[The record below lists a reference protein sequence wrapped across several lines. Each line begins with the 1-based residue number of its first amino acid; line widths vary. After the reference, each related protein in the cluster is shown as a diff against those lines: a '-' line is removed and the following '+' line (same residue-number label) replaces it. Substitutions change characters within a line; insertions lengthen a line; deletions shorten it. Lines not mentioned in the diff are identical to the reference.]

1 MPARERRRR
10 GFRDVVAGDVDLLP
24 LMNLFVALIP
34 MLLVSAVF
42 LNITVIEMKAPGDEA
57 AQARAEQAR
66 EELAL
71 SVTISA
77 DRYVVEGNGV
87 RTVSVQRTD
96 PAAATQLSAALAE
109 IAGSHPD
116 NRDVMIVSQADTRY
130 EDVVRVMDI
139 SREAGLPGAS
149 LLAADRVR
157 N

>member
-1 MPARERRRR
+1 MPARDRRRR
-10 GFRDVVAGDVDLLP
+10 GFREVVADDVDLLP

-42 LNITVIEMKAPGDEA
+42 LNITVIDMKAPGDEA
-57 AQARAEQAR
+57 AQTRAEQAG

-71 SVTISA
+71 SVTISTA
-77 DRYVVEGNGV
+77 RYVVEGNGLDRV
-87 RTVSVQRTD
+87 TIERHD
-96 PAAATQLSAALAE
+96 PEATEHLGRVLAG

-116 NRDVMIVSQADTRY
+116 NRDVMIVSQTDTRY
-130 EDVVRVMDI
+130 EDIVHVMDI

-149 LLAADRVR
+149 LLAA

>member
-10 GFRDVVAGDVDLLP
+10 GFREVVADDVDLLP

-42 LNITVIEMKAPGDEA
+42 LNITVIEMKAPGDED
-57 AQARAEQAR
+57 AQARADQAR

-77 DRYVVEGNGV
+77 ERYVVEGNGV
-87 RTVSVQRTD
+87 QTVSVQRAD
-96 PAAATQLSAALAE
+96 PAAAAQLAAALAA
-109 IAGSHPD
+109 IAGEHPE
-116 NRDVMIVSQADTRY
+116 NHDVMIVSQADTRY
-130 EDVVRVMDI
+130 EDIVGVMDI

-149 LLAADRVR
+149 LLAADRAL

>member
-10 GFRDVVAGDVDLLP
+10 GFREVVADDVDLLP

-57 AQARAEQAR
+57 ALARAEQAR
-66 EELAL
+66 VDLAL
-71 SVTISA
+71 SITIST

-87 RTVSVQRTD
+87 PTVSVQRSD
-96 PAAATQLSAALAE
+96 PEAAARLATALAA

-149 LLAADRVR
+149 LLAAD
-157 N
+157 NALN

>member
-1 MPARERRRR
+1 MPARDRRRR
-10 GFRDVVAGDVDLLP
+10 GFREVVADDVDLLP

-57 AQARAEQAR
+57 SQARAEQAR
-66 EELAL
+66 LDLSL

-77 DRYVVEGNGV
+77 SSYVVEGNGLE
-87 RTVSVQRTD
+87 RVSLERSD
-96 PAAATQLSAALAE
+96 PGAAARLAGVL
-109 IAGSHPD
+109 AGVAGKYPD

-130 EDVVRVMDI
+130 EDIVRVMDI

-149 LLAADRVR
+149 LLAA

>member
-87 RTVSVQRTD
+87 RTVSVQRMD
-96 PAAATQLSAALAE
+96 PEAATRLSAALSG
-109 IAGSHPD
+109 IVGSHPD
-116 NRDVMIVSQADTRY
+116 NRDVMIISQADTRY

-149 LLAADRVR
+149 LLAADRAR

>member
-1 MPARERRRR
+1 MPVRERRRSC
-10 GFRDVVAGDVDLLP
+10 RDVVAGDVDLLP

-42 LNITVIEMKAPGDEA
+42 LNITVIDLRAPGDEA

-66 EELAL
+66 VDLAL

-77 DRYVVEGNGV
+77 ARYVVEANGV
-87 RTVSVQRTD
+87 DTVVVERRD
-96 PAAATQLSAALAE
+96 PGAAAELSRVLAG
-109 IAGSHPD
+109 IAGTYPD
-116 NRDVMIVSQADTRY
+116 NRDVMIVSQVDTRY
-130 EDVVRVMDI
+130 EDIVRVMDI

-149 LLAADRVR
+149 LLAA

>member
-57 AQARAEQAR
+57 AQARAEQAGA
-66 EELAL
+66 ELSL
-71 SVTISA
+71 SVTITA
-77 DRYVVEGNGV
+77 DRYVVAGNGV
-87 RTVSVQRTD
+87 ATVSLQRGE
-96 PAAATQLSAALAE
+96 PAAAARLAASLAAIVGE
-109 IAGSHPD
+109 HPD

-130 EDVVRVMDI
+130 EDIVQVMDI

-149 LLAADRVR
+149 LLAADRALD
-157 N
+157 

>member
-1 MPARERRRR
+1 MPARDRRRR
-10 GFRDVVAGDVDLLP
+10 GFREAVADDVDLLP

-42 LNITVIEMKAPGDEA
+42 LNITVIDMKAPGDEA

-66 EELAL
+66 VELAL

-77 DRYVVEGNGV
+77 GSYVVEGNGLE
-87 RTVSVQRTD
+87 RVSVGRND
-96 PAAATQLSAALAE
+96 PEAAAQLAKVLAGV
-109 IAGSHPD
+109 AGQYPD
-116 NRDVMIVSQADTRY
+116 NRDVMIVSQSDTRY
-130 EDVVRVMDI
+130 EDIVRVMDI

-149 LLAADRVR
+149 LLAA